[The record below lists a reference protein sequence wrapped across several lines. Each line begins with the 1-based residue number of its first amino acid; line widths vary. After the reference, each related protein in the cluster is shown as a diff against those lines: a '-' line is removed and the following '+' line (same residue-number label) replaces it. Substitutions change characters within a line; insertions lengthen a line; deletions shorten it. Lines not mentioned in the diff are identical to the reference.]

1 MLIRKAFKYRLKTN
15 QQIESKMAQFAGC
28 CRFVWNKALA
38 LQKERL
44 EAGEY
49 CLPYPEMAAELL
61 KWKTDPESSF
71 LKEAPSQT
79 LQQTLKDLDKAL
91 KEAFDKKS
99 PKRFPR
105 FKKKGL
111 HDSFR
116 FPQGFRVDGN
126 RLSLPK
132 IAWVRFFKS
141 RDIEGLPKNITVS
154 RQGEHWFA
162 SVQVETEIGQPVHPS
177 RSAIGIDMGVKRFA
191 TLSDGSYI
199 EPLSSFRKLEARL
212 AREQRKLSRKAK
224 GSNNR
229 RKQKAKVGQI
239 HIKISNVRND
249 FIHKASTTI
258 SKSHAVVVLE
268 DLRIR
273 NMSRSAKGDLDE
285 PGRNVRAKSG
295 LNKSI
300 LDQGWHEFRRQ
311 LEYKQ
316 NWSGGMV
323 IAVPPQ
329 NTSRTCPVCGLV
341 SRENRKTQ
349 SRFAC
354 VQCGFV
360 ENADFVAA
368 MNILA
373 VGHTVAA
380 CGEAVRPKLSVRA
393 ASAKQESS
401 VL

>member
-1 MLIRKAFKYRLKTN
+1 MLIRKAFKFRLKTN
-15 QQIESKMAQFAGC
+15 RPIESKMAQFAGC

-49 CLPYPEMAAELL
+49 CLSYPETAAELL

-71 LKEAPSQT
+71 LKEAPSQA
-79 LQQTLKDLDKAL
+79 LQQTLKNLDKAL
-91 KEAFDKKS
+91 KEAFDKKN
-99 PKRFPR
+99 PKCFPK
-105 FKKKGL
+105 FKKKGF

-116 FPQGFRVDGN
+116 FPQGFKLDGN
-126 RLSLPK
+126 RFFLPK
-132 IAWVRFFKS
+132 LGWVRFFKS
-141 RDIEGLPKNITVS
+141 RDIEGLPKNVTVS
-154 RQGEHWFA
+154 RQGKNWFA
-162 SVQVETEIGQPVHPS
+162 SVQVETEIVQPVHPS
-177 RSAIGIDMGVKRFA
+177 GSAIGIDMGVKRFA
-191 TLSDGSYI
+191 TLSDGSFI
-199 EPLSSFRKLEARL
+199 EPLSSFRKLEKKL
-212 AREQRKLSRKAK
+212 AREQRKLARKVK

-239 HIKISNVRND
+239 HIKIANARND
-249 FIHKASTTI
+249 FTHKASTAT

-316 NWSGGMV
+316 TWRGGMV

-329 NTSRTCPVCGLV
+329 NTSRTCPACGQV
-341 SRENRKTQ
+341 SHENRKTQ

-354 VQCGFV
+354 MQCGYA

-368 MNILA
+368 TNILA
-373 VGHTVAA
+373 VGHTVSA

-393 ASAKQESS
+393 ASVKQESS